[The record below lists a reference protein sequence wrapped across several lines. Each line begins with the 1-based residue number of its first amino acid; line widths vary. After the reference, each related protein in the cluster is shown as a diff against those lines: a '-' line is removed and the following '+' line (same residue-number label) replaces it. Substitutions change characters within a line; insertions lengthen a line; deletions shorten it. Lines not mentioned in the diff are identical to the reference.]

1 MASSIKLNLWVMPNA
16 GFETKRILQREMAQ
30 FHKQNPGYD
39 VRLTVHPWH
48 YAWDRLIAV
57 AKHKDYTDPPD
68 VIQIGGTWTTTLAA
82 LGALSDITDFI
93 DDADRADFVRP
104 AWNYCYEP
112 TRTKAYSLPWFMDA
126 RVLYY
131 RHDLLQKIG
140 MTPEGIGTWKG
151 FREACERLHNSQLGK
166 KYFALP
172 LAGQKEGILIHDLA
186 PWVWGAGGNFLS
198 EDRHK
203 AQFQDSLS
211 LKGVDFYF
219 RMMVD
224 RLVPLMGRDRLVT
237 GDFFSGQF
245 AFQVSGVWPVNTLL
259 NPKYPY
265 YQADVARNYGITPFP
280 AGPAGQVTYL
290 GGSNLGIVSTSQH
303 PHAAWKLIKFLTGV
317 ESQVRHSKQIGMLP
331 SRYTALEELLRHAPE
346 PVAEAFRYSLRVA
359 RTLPC
364 AATLGTLERIL
375 GRVGQNLIT
384 AVRENRYSEKFLV
397 EQMREA
403 SVEADYILS
412 LYE

>member
-1 MASSIKLNLWVMPNA
+1 MPNA
-16 GFETKRILQREMAQ
+16 GFDTKRILQREMAL

-48 YAWDRLIAV
+48 FAWDRLIAV
-57 AKHKDYTDPPD
+57 AKHKDYSDPPD
-68 VIQIGGTWTTTLAA
+68 VVQIGGTWTTTLAA
-82 LGALSDITDFI
+82 LGALTDLTDFI
-93 DDADRADFVRP
+93 EGVDRADFVRP
-104 AWNYCYEP
+104 IWNYCYEP
-112 TRTKAYSLPWFMDA
+112 TCTKAYSLPWFMDA

-131 RHDLLQKIG
+131 RHDLLRKLD
-140 MTPEGIGTWKG
+140 MTPEQIGTWKG

-166 KYFALP
+166 NFFALP

-186 PWVWGAGGNFLS
+186 PWVWGAGGNFLTN
-198 EDRHK
+198 DRHK
-203 AQFQDSLS
+203 AQFQEPLS
-211 LKGVDFYF
+211 LKGIDFYF

-245 AFQVSGVWPVNTLL
+245 AFQVSGVWPIHTLL
-259 NPKYPY
+259 NPRYPY
-265 YQADVARNYGITPFP
+265 YQPDVARHYGIMPFP
-280 AGPAGQVTYL
+280 AGPAGQVTFL

-331 SRYTALEELLRHAPE
+331 SRYSALEDLLQVAPDS
-346 PVAEAFRYSLRVA
+346 VAEAFRYSLRVA

-364 AATLGTLERIL
+364 AVTLGTLERIL
-375 GRVGQNLIT
+375 GRVSQNLMQ
-384 AVRENRYSEKFLV
+384 AVREDRYSEKLLAD
-397 EQMREA
+397 QMKEA